1 MSKFLLFHKINNL
14 SEKNIK
20 KDKKEEQIKEKGCM
34 HQDVTQD
41 KTKMICRSCGQV
53 LSICSEDNKE
63 WLNHNVNNQYGKN
76 TRIHIRKTKE
86 KTIFKDIK
94 QCNFNRNIMDIAN
107 ETYIN
112 ITNNKIYRGRS
123 RKAIIYACI
132 MFAHRML
139 NIQFNN
145 QIILKMF
152 QIDKKSGLMGIRFL
166 HKNLD
171 KSKKRKL
178 SLQKVSNSL
187 STIHNIMTLF
197 HATQNQINE
206 VELLY
211 EKIKN
216 RSSKINRSRP
226 RSIAN
231 ALIFYWITQKKI
243 NIDIEQFSQKVN
255 MSELTI
261 NKLLKEIKLLL

>member
-1 MSKFLLFHKINNL
+1 MSKFSLFHKINNL
-14 SEKNIK
+14 SETK
-20 KDKKEEQIKEKGCM
+20 KIKEEEQKEQHENYCN
-34 HQDVTQD
+34 HQDVIQE
-41 KTKMICRSCGQV
+41 KSKMICRSCGQV
-53 LSICSEDNKE
+53 LSTCSGDNKE
-63 WLNHNVNNQYGKN
+63 WLNHNTSQYGKS
-76 TRIHIRKTKE
+76 TRTHIRKTKE
-86 KTIFKDIK
+86 KTIFKDIR
-94 QCNFNRNIMDIAN
+94 QCNFDRSIMDIAN
-107 ETYIN
+107 DTYVN

-139 NIQFNN
+139 DMQFNN
-145 QIILKMF
+145 QVILKMF

-166 HKNLD
+166 HKHLD
-171 KSKKRKL
+171 KSKKKKL
-178 SLQKVSNSL
+178 SLQKVSNAL
-187 STIHNIMTLF
+187 STIHNIMELF
-197 HATQNQINE
+197 NASPKQISE
-206 VELLY
+206 VEVLY

-243 NIDIEQFSQKVN
+243 NIDIEQFSKKVN